1 MENNSNYSLKSK
13 FISASKWSTST
24 ELVSKAVAP
33 IAYIVLTRLLTPEDF
48 GVVAVATILISF
60 SQVFWDAG
68 LSKALIQRQNDIENS
83 SDIVFWTNLLLA
95 VIIYAL
101 LFFLAGPVSLAFDEP
116 KAKYVIQIQ
125 GILIVLMAFS
135 SVHTALFQR
144 NLNFKPL
151 FYLRL
156 FTTAIPTFAS
166 IPLAF
171 IGLGYWALVTGTL
184 IGGIL
189 QIIVL
194 LKMSTWRPRFSYDR
208 KLALRLFSF
217 GLWVTGESFLTS
229 AFRWLDTTIV
239 GLYLGIHALGLYQT
253 GSSLIIMIF
262 GLLLSPLLPVLF
274 SAFSKMQDNKER
286 FLNAYLRS
294 NKIII
299 MIALPVG
306 CGAFVLQDS
315 IAGAIFNED
324 WTGIAPVI
332 GWLGLA
338 NGVAWIMAANNE
350 AYRSIGQPD
359 INTKIMAVAML
370 LFLPAEL
377 VAVQFGFKTF
387 LIVRF
392 FLSCAAVLIHLYAA
406 SRYLNIKWTTIFGQA
421 KWILIASFGM
431 GLILHNI
438 NSFLNI
444 EPALIMQLI
453 VQIGI
458 GIGLYLTLMYK
469 EWPFMR
475 QLINSVILK
484 EGPDK

>member
-1 MENNSNYSLKSK
+1 VVNNQKLKLKSDL
-13 FISASKWSTST
+13 ITASKWSTLS
-24 ELVSKAVAP
+24 ELVSRTVAP

-48 GVVAVATILISF
+48 GVVAVATILVSF

-68 LSKALIQRQNDIENS
+68 LSKALIQRQQDIEKA

-95 VIIYAL
+95 VILYIL
-101 LFFLAGPVSLAFDEP
+101 LFFLSGPISLAFKEP
-116 KAKYVIQIQ
+116 EAKYVIQVQ
-125 GILIVLMAFS
+125 GILIILMAFS

-166 IPLAF
+166 IPLAY

-184 IGGIL
+184 FGGVL
-189 QIIVL
+189 QVIVL
-194 LKMSTWRPRFSYDR
+194 LKMSTWHPRFSYDS
-208 KLALRLFSF
+208 KLARQLFSF
-217 GLWVTGESFLTS
+217 GLWVTGESFLAS
-229 AFRWLDTTIV
+229 AFRWIDTIIV
-239 GLYLGIHALGLYQT
+239 GLYLGTHALGLYQT
-253 GSSLIIMIF
+253 GNSLIIMVF

-286 FLNAYLRS
+286 FLYVFLKT

-315 IAGAIFNED
+315 LAGAIFSKE
-324 WTGIAPVI
+324 WLGIAPVI

-338 NGVAWIMAANNE
+338 NGVAWIVAANNE

-359 INTKIMAVAML
+359 INTKIML
-370 LFLPAEL
+370 LFMFLFIPAAL
-377 VAVQFGFKTF
+377 VAVQFGLKTL

-392 FLSCAAVLIHLYAA
+392 FLSCVGILIHLGAA
-406 SRYLNIKWTTIFGQA
+406 SRYLNVRWKTPVEQS
-421 KWILIASFGM
+421 KWILAASLGM
-431 GLILHNI
+431 GFILHRL
-438 NSFLNI
+438 NSFFMLGS
-444 EPALIMQLI
+444 AAIMPLI

-458 GIGLYLTLMYK
+458 GILLYLTLMYK
-469 EWPFMR
+469 EWPFML
-475 QLINSVILK
+475 QLTNSVILMK
-484 EGPDK
+484 RRT